1 MSYVTIGGIEIEHLG
16 CDDYPFVKQ
25 IKKEIERLYEFDS
38 IPFEEGDSVIDV
50 GAHVGF
56 VSIYLAKKY
65 GVRVYAYEP
74 VPANFTSLAMNVGA
88 NQAEV
93 IPHNLAVSSDG
104 RDMTI
109 YMGNHS
115 GEGGAFVDL
124 TAQQHLNR
132 GSVEVKSTTLEQIFE
147 VNNIETCRL
156 LKLDCEGAEHE
167 IVAGLDGLV
176 EKIEHVRG
184 EIHLNQPLRDMGF
197 TTEETRDA
205 IPGAV
210 WQICEP
216 T

>member
-1 MSYVTIGGIEIEHLG
+1 VSYVTIDGVEIEYLG
-16 CDDYPFVKQ
+16 CDDYPFIKQ
-25 IKKEIERLYEFDS
+25 LTKEIENAYEFDS
-38 IPFEEGDSVIDV
+38 IPFEQGDSVIDV

-109 YMGNHS
+109 HMGQHS

-124 TAQQHLNR
+124 TAKQHVNR
-132 GSVEVKSTTLEQIFE
+132 GSVEVKSTTLQKIFE
-147 VNNIETCRL
+147 VNNIGQCKL

-167 IVAGLDGLV
+167 IVQNLDGLT
-176 EKIEHVRG
+176 ERIEHVRG

-197 TTEETRDA
+197 TVKGTRNA
-205 IPGAV
+205 IPGAK